1 MTKHYP
7 MFFAMIAT
15 SMVAMFVMTYLNS
28 WELSWPAP

>member
-15 SMVAMFVMTYLNS
+15 SMVAIDVT
-28 WELSWPAP
+28 PAIWSRWR